1 MNRNETVIELSPIV
15 LKGLLARLEEAA
27 EITYYGETLTL
38 KIMGENDCFD
48 YEISTKYTVSGASY

>member
-1 MNRNETVIELSPIV
+1 M